1 MFTLFGIILILG
13 SIGLF
18 ALRIMKPGSGSLPQF
33 IANFNWKKLTIGIV
47 LGGMLTTVS
56 GIFMYAE
63 GGTAYLVQYLWGG
76 TKIVNTNGYT
86 TIWWGKVIPIDYE
99 IAVKDLIP
107 KDYQA
112 YLANPELEGED
123 AYIRAA
129 ALHEFNDAVNGNI
142 GTNVVVNID
151 PNNEEKF
158 TSMALANKSENNL
171 VHSRIMGLI
180 DASKKNTA
188 KLMSAQEYIS
198 GKSADYDRMF
208 RDQLEY
214 GTYVLVPVKA
224 PHKSKS
230 VGDTTLKVSVT
241 GDKNETKL
249 KKYKPKVVNGKI
261 VRDGEGLR
269 EYGLIV
275 RIANSYRVD
284 WEPSF
289 DKRLGKQ
296 KGLVAETQE
305 EKQKAEK
312 AFYATKRAFQEAET
326 NKAVEQGKLEK
337 LQIQKTMAAQ
347 TKAKVALS
355 QLEESKTLYE
365 KAKIDAKTMDVAADA
380 KARKNRKMVAAGLTP
395 QERAEYKMKT
405 EIGIAAEN
413 AKTKWPG
420 NLTIIN
426 GGTTKGGNG
435 TINGNLLNAAMVK
448 QLGVGK

>member
-1 MFTLFGIILILG
+1 MFTIIGVLLILI
-13 SIGLF
+13 SVGLF
-18 ALRIMKPGSGSLPQF
+18 ILNAMKPKGSNLPSF
-33 IANFNWKKLTIGIV
+33 ISQFNWKKMLIGIV
-47 LGGMLTTVS
+47 LGIVLTTVS

-86 TIWWGKVIPIDYE
+86 TIWWGKVIPINYE

-107 KDYQA
+107 KDYKA
-112 YLANPELEGED
+112 YLKDHSLEGED

-158 TSMALANKSENNL
+158 TKMALANKSENNL

-214 GTYVLVPVKA
+214 GTYVLEEVKN
-224 PHKSKS
+224 PHR
-230 VGDTTLKVSVT
+230 DKVVADSSEKVT
-241 GDKNETKL
+241 VTADKNQNKL
-249 KKYKPKVVNGKI
+249 KTYKPKVVNGKV
-261 VRDGEGLR
+261 VRDGDGLR
-269 EYGLIV
+269 EYGLLV

-296 KGLVAETQE
+296 KALVAETQE

-337 LQIQKTMAAQ
+337 QQIQKTMAAE
-347 TKAKVALS
+347 TKAKVAIFELD
-355 QLEESKTLYE
+355 ESKTLLE

-380 KARKNRKMVAAGLTP
+380 KARKNRKLVAAGLTP
-395 QERAEYKMKT
+395 QEKLKG
-405 EIGIAAEN
+405 EISIKIGV
-413 AKTKWPG
+413 AKELAKIKLPQTVITTGKS
-420 NLTIIN
+420 N
-426 GGTTKGGNG
+426 GS
-435 TINGNLLNAAMVK
+435 NLLE
-448 QLGVGK
+448 QLIGAQMAKDMLPK